1 MNIIKFNKTQL
12 AHTLCL
18 DMEESWLIR
27 IADKRFTCIPE
38 SGEPGHHELSISAE
52 KAENPYELVLNVIN
66 NNGEF
71 PLARLMYIPIAPL
84 PPNQPH

>member
-1 MNIIKFNKTQL
+1 MDIIKFNKTQL
-12 AHTLCL
+12 DHTLCL

-38 SGEPGHHELSISAE
+38 SGEPGRHELSISAE
-52 KAENPYELVLNVIN
+52 KAENSYESLLNVIY

-71 PLARLMYIPIAPL
+71 SKARLRYTPIAPL